1 MIFHENKVRK
11 RRLKKWV
18 KYCLNIALL
27 ISIAIIFAILVHSQL
42 NNYSKVARQCDREK
56 GYTCSYYEIR
66 QYSLGK

>member
-1 MIFHENKVRK
+1 MKRTK

-18 KYCLNIALL
+18 RYTLYTLL
-27 ISIAIIFAILVHSQL
+27 IIAIGFVLALILKSGMD
-42 NNYSKVARQCDREK
+42 NYDELARQCDEDR

>member
-1 MIFHENKVRK
+1 MKRTK

-18 KYCLNIALL
+18 RVTLHILL
-27 ISIAIIFAILVHSQL
+27 TIIIVLILGLAIKKGINDLGDL
-42 NNYSKVARQCDREK
+42 ARQCDQDR